1 MEVCY
6 VKVPKAMLEAQPY
19 RKAIVGVNTEEVE
32 VDPVDYEEESAVDL
46 ELTESHGSVKER
58 TNYALIQ
65 LYQQKGYDI
74 FKQTCLNMKGN
85 NWFDKDEY
93 GFFKGECAEVFLYVT
108 ILEFI
113 EKYQLPWKVY
123 LSLVVPH
130 KDGIAGHTTELDLV
144 LVSEEMITVFEAKS
158 YGGDKI
164 IRDICSIQRKH
175 GTKDIYS
182 QNALHCESLIKQIAY
197 FNIND
202 QRGMK
207 SILFSY
213 AEGSLTDARQSKYKR
228 LMPILT
234 ENNIL
239 KYLTSLTKLEDKY
252 WKYDIYAKVSQL
264 SYELTMEDHM
274 NYINRD
280 KK

>member
-1 MEVCY
+1 M
-6 VKVPKAMLEAQPY
+6 KVPRAMLEAQSY
-19 RKAIVGVNTEEVE
+19 RKAIVAANTEEVE
-32 VDPVDYEEESAVDL
+32 VEVNDDGEYQELSPDL

-65 LYQQKGYDI
+65 LYEQKGYDL
-74 FKQTCLNMKGN
+74 FKKTCLNMKGN

-113 EKYQLPWKVY
+113 DKFKLPWKVF
-123 LSLVVPH
+123 LSLVIPH

-164 IRDICSIQRKH
+164 IRDVCSIQRKG

-202 QRGMK
+202 QKGMK

-213 AEGSLTDARQSKYKR
+213 AEGSLKDARQAQHKR
-228 LMPILT
+228 LMPVLT
-234 ENNIL
+234 EDNIL

-252 WKYDIYAKVSQL
+252 WKYDIYAKVTEL
-264 SYELTMEDHM
+264 SYQLTMEDHM